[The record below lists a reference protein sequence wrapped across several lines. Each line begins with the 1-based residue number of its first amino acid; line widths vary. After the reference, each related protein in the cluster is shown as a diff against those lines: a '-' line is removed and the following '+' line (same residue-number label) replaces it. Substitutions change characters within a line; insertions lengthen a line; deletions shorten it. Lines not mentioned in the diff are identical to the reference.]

1 MCWYTELIVTLVDY
15 LSKQQY
21 QVELWWDILLLFK
34 HVFLSEKCST
44 VSAVTTSLLRR
55 ANVTSSW
62 WFYSNAHINMLH
74 VDTYTHIYNPPM
86 RGTESD
92 VAGMISATRSMK
104 TVSERSTVM
113 PWDRD
118 REGEREN
125 MSIYIMMWSGPLVYE
140 ISPVITYI
148 QYVISYVLMTTTIYQ
163 LLAPLPCLK

>member
-1 MCWYTELIVTLVDY
+1 MRYIASVQICISVWKMFYLQWPLPFLGGPMSLPPWWY
-15 LSKQQY
+15 S
-21 QVELWWDILLLFK
+21 
-34 HVFLSEKCST
+34 H
-44 VSAVTTSLLRR
+44 
-55 ANVTSSW
+55 
-62 WFYSNAHINMLH
+62 AHINTLH
-74 VDTYTHIYNPPM
+74 VDTYTHKYNPPM

-125 MSIYIMMWSGPLVYE
+125 MSIYIMMRSGSLVYE
-140 ISPVITYI
+140 ISPVITYV

-163 LLAPLPCLK
+163 LLAPLMCLK